1 MIYTTVTGTYQA
13 GAAFGSCAVLL
24 VGLLI
29 ICIII
34 LLDMRRRKEPL

>member
-1 MIYTTVTGTYQA
+1 MIYTTVTGAYQVSV
-13 GAAFGSCAVLL
+13 AFGSCAVLL

-29 ICIII
+29 ICSII